1 MSIHN
6 SLRTGRATAGSRSVL
21 TRWERVLKLKEEERW
36 EEGKVYSLPKVR
48 VARVKLG
55 AKKKKA
61 AAAEGAEAA
70 AAAGT
75 EGAAA
80 APAAEAAAAPAAGK
94 KEAGGKAG
102 GKK

>member
-55 AKKKKA
+55 AKKKTA

-80 APAAEAAAAPAAGK
+80 APAAAAAAPAAGK
-94 KEAGGKAG
+94 KDAGGKAG